1 MYLEREITQ
10 PLISHR
16 QWFPVI
22 YLGGPRQSGKT
33 TLLRHQFPEL
43 PYSNL
48 ENPENQLLAI
58 DDPKKFLNQFP
69 SGGIIDE
76 AQRVPHLFSY
86 IQVAVD
92 QDK

>member
-10 PLISHR
+10 TLISHR

-48 ENPENQLLAI
+48 ESPENQFLIYAGDQQAELECGTLL
-58 DDPKKFLNQFP
+58 P
-69 SGGIIDE
+69 SQKGVE
-76 AQRVPHLFSY
+76 C
-86 IQVAVD
+86 
-92 QDK
+92 